1 MQWKSHSIVCFM
13 RAKNTR
19 KSLRFQRKTTA
30 LRGVVPVARP
40 FISISSDACSAGLT
54 NVNWFC
60 SLPKRWPALD
70 DETAN
75 SDKDSKKNPRGL
87 ADHSLARLA
96 VPSKVGEWR
105 LVPTSAVTPFIRTL
119 AITSELPTTQK
130 LCEAGRAASRI
141 RMKFL
146 ALCRGGRVHETP
158 SPLACFLSSLIS
170 GHIV

>member
-54 NVNWFC
+54 NDIVNWFC
-60 SLPKRWPALD
+60 SLPKRWPDLD

-96 VPSKVGEWR
+96 DPSKVGEWR
-105 LVPTSAVTPFIRTL
+105 LVPTSAVISLTRTFVEMGTGSGL
-119 AITSELPTTQK
+119 CVLTS
-130 LCEAGRAASRI
+130 
-141 RMKFL
+141 
-146 ALCRGGRVHETP
+146 
-158 SPLACFLSSLIS
+158 SSDVAYIWC
-170 GHIV
+170 